1 MTHLILIKN
10 ENDLSKLFDVPSLI
24 EEYIAID
31 KEIAVIA
38 SRNENGQIIT
48 FPTVEMEFS
57 EEANLVEQL
66 ICPSSIPNKI
76 DNTAQKL
83 AMDIIEQLGMVG
95 NLAVEFFISKEGEI
109 LVNEVAPRPHNSG
122 HHTIEA
128 NLTSQFE
135 QHLRAILNFPLG
147 STKLVSPSVMI
158 NLLGEPNH
166 KGNVVYS
173 NIEKCLAKEGVNIHI
188 YGKKTTKP
196 FRKMGHVT
204 ITDDNIDKAKEKAN
218 FVKNNLNVIS
228 YE

>member
-1 MTHLILIKN
+1 
-10 ENDLSKLFDVPSLI
+10 
-24 EEYIAID
+24 
-31 KEIAVIA
+31 
-38 SRNENGQIIT
+38 
-48 FPTVEMEFS
+48 MEFS

-83 AMDIIEQLGMVG
+83 AMDIIEQLDMVG

-135 QHLRAILNFPLG
+135 RHLRAILNFPLG

-158 NLLGEPNH
+158 NL
-166 KGNVVYS
+166 
-173 NIEKCLAKEGVNIHI
+173 
-188 YGKKTTKP
+188 
-196 FRKMGHVT
+196 
-204 ITDDNIDKAKEKAN
+204 
-218 FVKNNLNVIS
+218 
-228 YE
+228 

>member
-1 MTHLILIKN
+1 MR
-10 ENDLSKLFDVPSLI
+10 F
-24 EEYIAID
+24 
-31 KEIAVIA
+31 KEIEGICK
-38 SRNENGQIIT
+38 GQREHND
-48 FPTVEMEFS
+48 PHWHWQKVEES
-57 EEANLVEQL
+57 
-66 ICPSSIPNKI
+66 
-76 DNTAQKL
+76 
-83 AMDIIEQLGMVG
+83 VG

-122 HHTIEA
+122 HQTIEA

-158 NLLGEPNH
+158 NLLGEPNY
-166 KGNVVYS
+166 KGDVVYS

-204 ITDDNIDKAKEKAN
+204 ITDDNLDKAKEKAN